1 MNYKQFLSRFFYSF
15 PIQLL
20 IMHLKKNQIMMMYWL
35 VLFGCITETFAKRF
49 GIPFLFLDPEYMGK
63 VGMRSFFVMGLCLGA
78 FIMAFNITS
87 FMLNGFRFP
96 FLATLSKTFIKY
108 AHNNFIIPLSFML
121 TYTICIIN
129 FQYNSQLIG
138 FSEIIRN
145 LLVMYGGMLIVMII
159 TLRYFLVTNKDVYK
173 LFGVEHSDLSTR
185 MQDDKKR
192 NTNRKFWRVDT
203 YLDFPAGVKIVR
215 DTRHYKRYMLESVF
229 KQNHINAAVVE
240 IVVFV
245 TFITLG
251 LFRNHPFFRIPAGG
265 SILLL
270 FTMLMMISGV
280 FRYWARAWANT
291 LIVVLFIGLNFLS
304 HFEAFNPRNQAYGM
318 NYKGGKAAYN
328 RKAMEAQL
336 DSVIYNVDIAQTIDV
351 LEKWKARWKERGVDK
366 PKMVVVN
373 VSGGGLR
380 SCVFSFRTLQ
390 LIDSV
395 YQGDFMNHTRLI
407 CGSSGGMISA
417 SYYREL
423 FLNHK
428 AELFQANKS
437 ADNRY
442 LTNTGKDL
450 LNNLA
455 FSATVADI
463 FLNPQKFKIGN
474 YSYVMDRSYAWEK
487 QFNENTNWVLNKKIK
502 DYIEPEREALIPQM
516 IISPTIINDG
526 RALNIS
532 ALPTSYLLRA
542 PDGNHSTFTEVCNG
556 IEFTRFFE
564 YQDAL
569 NTKWTSVL
577 RMNSSFPY
585 IMPAVSLPSEPAMEV
600 MDAGIRDNFGFSNSL
615 QFLYT
620 FRDWIKENTSGVI
633 MVQIRDTYKKPE
645 IEDNSVK
652 TIIEKLTAPMRNLN
666 GNFIIMQDYATDRSI
681 QFAKTWFN
689 GKLDFIL
696 FQVPETK
703 ERVSLSWHLTEREK
717 IFLREAAWSE
727 ENQKSLHELMEI
739 MPPLPKELISKK

>member
-1 MNYKQFLSRFFYSF
+1 MNFKQYVSRFFFSF
-15 PIQLL
+15 PVQLL
-20 IMHLKKNQIMMMYWL
+20 IMHLKKNQIMMLYWL
-35 VLFGCITETFAKRF
+35 VLFGCITQSFANRF

-63 VGMRSFFVMGLCLGA
+63 VGMRSFFVMGLCVGA

-108 AHNNFIIPLSFML
+108 AHNNFIIPLAFVL
-121 TYTICIIN
+121 TYTFCIIY

-138 FSEIIRN
+138 AAEITRN
-145 LLVMYGGMLIVMII
+145 LIVMYGGMLIVMVV

-173 LFGVEHSDLSTR
+173 LFGVEHSDLSTKSLEDR
-185 MQDDKKR
+185 KK
-192 NTNRKFWRVDT
+192 NPNRKTWRVDT
-203 YLDFPAGVKIVR
+203 YLDFPSGVKIVR

-229 KQNHINAAVVE
+229 KQNHVNAAVVE

-251 LFRNHPFFRIPAGG
+251 LFRNYPFFRIPAGG

-270 FTMLMMISGV
+270 FTMLMMLSGV

-291 LIVVLFIGLNFLS
+291 LIVVLFIGLNLLS
-304 HFEAFNPRNQAYGM
+304 KFESFNPRNQAYGL
-318 NYKGGKAAYN
+318 NYKGGKTPYT
-328 RKAMEAQL
+328 RESMEAQV
-336 DSVIYNVDIAQTIDV
+336 DSIIYNVDVAQTIEV
-351 LEKWKARWKERGVDK
+351 LEKWKAKWKTRGVDK
-366 PKMVVVN
+366 PKMVILN
-373 VSGGGLR
+373 FSGGGLR
-380 SCVFSFRTLQ
+380 SIVFSFRTLQ
-390 LIDSV
+390 VIDSV
-395 YQGDFMNHTRLI
+395 YNGDLLNYTRLM

-428 AELFQANKS
+428 QRLMDANRHP
-437 ADNRY
+437 DNSY

-463 FLNPQKFKIGN
+463 FLNPQKFSLGK

-487 QFNENTNWVLNKKIK
+487 QLNENTNYVLNKNIK
-502 DYIEPEREALIPQM
+502 DYVKPEREALIPQM
-516 IISPTIINDG
+516 IVSPTIINDG
-526 RALNIS
+526 RSLNIS
-532 ALPTSYLLRA
+532 ALPTSYLLRN
-542 PDGNHSTFTEVCNG
+542 PDGKHSSFTEVCNG

-564 YQDAL
+564 NQDAL

-577 RMNSSFPY
+577 RMNSAFPY

-600 MDAGIRDNFGFSNSL
+600 MDAGIRDNFGFTNSL
-615 QFLYT
+615 QFLFT
-620 FRDWIKENTSGVI
+620 FRDWIKENTGGVI

-645 IEDNSVK
+645 VEDNSVK
-652 TIIEKLTAPMRNLN
+652 TIVEKFSAPMRNLN

-681 QFAKTWFN
+681 QYAKAWFD
-689 GKLDFIL
+689 GKLDFVL

-717 IFLREAAWSE
+717 IFLKEAAWNE
-727 ENQKSLHELMEI
+727 ENKASLHD
-739 MPPLPKELISKK
+739 

>member
-1 MNYKQFLSRFFYSF
+1 
-15 PIQLL
+15 
-20 IMHLKKNQIMMMYWL
+20 MHLKKNQIMMMYWL
-35 VLFGCITETFAKRF
+35 VLFGCITETFASRF

-63 VGMRSFFVMGLCLGA
+63 VGMRSFLVMGLCLGA

-87 FMLNGFRFP
+87 FMLNAFRFP

-108 AHNNFIIPLSFML
+108 AHNNFIIPLSFLL

-138 FSEIIRN
+138 IGEIIRN
-145 LLVMYGGMLIVMII
+145 LLVMYGGILIVMII

-173 LFGVEHSDLSTR
+173 LFGVEHSDIGAIVLEE
-185 MQDDKKR
+185 KKKS
-192 NTNRKFWRVDT
+192 TNRKTWRVDT
-203 YLDFPAGVKIVR
+203 YIDFPAGVKIVR
-215 DTRHYKRYMLESVF
+215 DVRHYKRYMLESVF

-270 FTMLMMISGV
+270 FTMLMMLSGV

-291 LIVVLFIGLNFLS
+291 LIVVLFIGMNLLS
-304 HFEAFNPRNQAYGM
+304 KFETFNPRNQAYGM
-318 NYKGGKAAYN
+318 NYKGAKVPYT
-328 RKAMEAQL
+328 REAMESQL
-336 DSVIYNVDIAQTIDV
+336 DSIIYNVDIAQTVEV
-351 LEKWKARWKERGVDK
+351 LEKWKAKWNARGVEK
-366 PKMVVVN
+366 PKMVILHI
-373 VSGGGLR
+373 SGGGLR
-380 SCVFSFRTLQ
+380 SYVFSFRMMQ
-390 LIDSV
+390 VIDSM
-395 YQGDFMNHTRLI
+395 YQGDLMNHTRLI

-423 FLNHK
+423 FLSHK
-428 AELFQANKS
+428 QELLQANKKP
-437 ADNRY
+437 DNTF

-450 LNNLA
+450 LNNLT

-463 FLNPQKFKIGN
+463 FLNPQKFTIGK

-487 QFNENTNWVLNKKIK
+487 QFNENTNYVLNKKIK
-502 DYIEPEREALIPQM
+502 DYVKPERDALIPQM
-516 IISPTIINDG
+516 IVSPTIINDG
-526 RALNIS
+526 RSLNIS
-532 ALPTSYLLRA
+532 ALPTSYLLRS
-542 PDGNHSTFTEVCNG
+542 PDGYHSTFTEVCNG
-556 IEFTRFFE
+556 IEFTRYFE
-564 YQDAL
+564 NQDAL

-600 MDAGIRDNFGFSNSL
+600 MDAGIRDNFGFTNSL

-633 MVQIRDTYKKPE
+633 MVQIRDTYKRPQV
-645 IEDNSVK
+645 EDNSVK
-652 TIIEKLTAPMRNLN
+652 TIVEKLTAPMRNLN
-666 GNFIIMQDYATDRSI
+666 GNFIIMQDYSTDRDI
-681 QFAKTWFN
+681 QYAKAWFD

-696 FQVPETK
+696 FQLPETK

-717 IFLREAAWSE
+717 IFLRQAAWTE
-727 ENQKSLHELMEI
+727 ENQNSLNELKTI
-739 MPPLPKELISKK
+739 LPPLPKEHLISGK

>member
-1 MNYKQFLSRFFYSF
+1 
-15 PIQLL
+15 
-20 IMHLKKNQIMMMYWL
+20 
-35 VLFGCITETFAKRF
+35 
-49 GIPFLFLDPEYMGK
+49 
-63 VGMRSFFVMGLCLGA
+63 
-78 FIMAFNITS
+78 
-87 FMLNGFRFP
+87 MLNGFRFP

-108 AHNNFIIPLSFML
+108 AHNNFIIPLAFVL
-121 TYTICIIN
+121 VYTICIIN

-138 FSEIIRN
+138 AGEIIRN
-145 LLVMYGGMLIVMII
+145 LVVMYGGMLFVMVV

-185 MQDDKKR
+185 SLDEKKR
-192 NTNRKFWRVDT
+192 NPNRKTWRVDT
-203 YLDFPAGVKIVR
+203 YIDFPSGIKIVR

-229 KQNHINAAVVE
+229 KQNHVNAAVVE

-251 LFRNHPFFRIPAGG
+251 LFRNYPFFRIPAGG

-270 FTMLMMISGV
+270 FTMLMMLSGV

-304 HFEAFNPRNQAYGM
+304 KFETFNPRNQAYGL
-318 NYKGGKAAYN
+318 NYKGGKTPYTRAS
-328 RKAMEAQL
+328 MEAQM
-336 DSVIYNVDIAQTIDV
+336 DSIIYNVDIAQTIEV
-351 LEKWKARWKERGVDK
+351 LEKWKSKWQERGVDK
-366 PKMVVVN
+366 PKMVILN
-373 VSGGGLR
+373 FSGGGLR
-380 SCVFSFRTLQ
+380 SIVFSFRTLQ
-390 LIDSV
+390 VIDSV
-395 YQGDFMNHTRLI
+395 YNGDLLNYTRLM

-428 AELFQANKS
+428 LRLLEANRHP
-437 ADNRY
+437 DNLY

-463 FLNPQKFKIGN
+463 FLNPQKFKLGK

-487 QFNENTNWVLNKKIK
+487 QLNENTNYVLNKNIH
-502 DYIEPEREALIPQM
+502 DYVKPEREALIPQM
-516 IISPTIINDG
+516 IVSPTIINDG
-526 RALNIS
+526 RSLNIS
-532 ALPTSYLLRA
+532 ALPTSYLLRN
-542 PDGNHSTFTEVCNG
+542 PDGKHSSFTEVCNG

-564 YQDAL
+564 NQDAY

-577 RMNSSFPY
+577 RMNSAFPY
-585 IMPAVSLPSEPAMEV
+585 IMPAVSLPSDPAMEV
-600 MDAGIRDNFGFSNSL
+600 MDAGIRDNFGFINSL
-615 QFLYT
+615 QFLFT
-620 FRDWIKENTSGVI
+620 FREWIKENTSGVI

-645 IEDNSVK
+645 VEDNSVK
-652 TIIEKLTAPMRNLN
+652 TMVEKFSAPMRNLN

-681 QFAKTWFN
+681 QYAKAWFD
-689 GKLDFIL
+689 GKLDFVL

-717 IFLREAAWSE
+717 IFLKEAAWNE
-727 ENQKSLHELMEI
+727 ENKKSLHDLMEL
-739 MPPLPKELISKK
+739 MPPLQKELMSNK